1 LQEAHDSKE
10 DAPARGFDSV
20 TLRAHA
26 VVSASG
32 PVVPGERGGR
42 RSAAVE
48 RSCATGP
55 CGLPAANPCRMPADV
70 GNVKPKTSKDIR
82 SQGMTWQTEAE
93 AIPSLLV
100 GQVGSL
106 RKADM
111 VPSLLVGQVGSLR
124 RADMV
129 PSMLE
134 GQDGSLQ
141 RTDAVPSMLVDQEGS
156 LRRTGFEPGASAA
169 AVVQNSWQWRDSQH
183 NL

>member
-1 LQEAHDSKE
+1 
-10 DAPARGFDSV
+10 
-20 TLRAHA
+20 
-26 VVSASG
+26 
-32 PVVPGERGGR
+32 
-42 RSAAVE
+42 VE

-70 GNVKPKTSKDIR
+70 GNVKPKTSKDIH

-141 RTDAVPSMLVDQEGS
+141 RTDAVPLMLVDQEGS
-156 LRRTGFEPGASAA
+156 LRRTGFEPGVSAA
-169 AVVQNSWQWRDSQH
+169 AVVRNSWQWRGSQH
-183 NL
+183 SLWTTALEVWCCPWGDAEALGTLARLGVERQPRGLAWQPLA